1 MAIVNC
7 RLLSALAIM
16 LCWAASGSPVYADWA
31 ACQAKPTRGCL
42 MEEAL
47 RGESGPLTGKERLD
61 VLILASA
68 AEHLEYTTAA
78 DIKEAQR
85 LATTGQPGFRYYNL
99 AIRGLAAAHQQQ
111 EAFAL
116 AAAQET
122 VMSTVAFAELTRAMV
137 KAGDPDKF
145 TSLLKQ
151 LPPSVDPKF
160 LAAEFVKALAAADKI
175 DDAVAAI
182 ADIGSRLSELNTADM
197 LTAVAQAYTKR
208 GDTKMAAQYF
218 DKAQAILQAGL
229 QKAASGAPVPA
240 TDISRPA
247 IEIPF
252 RLVGL
257 QALRGDIEA
266 VKKSLPSLPPP
277 NADRPS
283 EIARVNGYQRVV
295 QSLLQA
301 KQYQLALEVAKS
313 MPGSA
318 MDKTRAL
325 VNVAFVDA
333 ANGRIDDARAILASL
348 GNIDQRTQAGILA
361 SIAVATAKGGDV
373 TSALQTV
380 AQIGDPTIRKA
391 ALFMIA
397 EALPQ

>member
-1 MAIVNC
+1 
-7 RLLSALAIM
+7 
-16 LCWAASGSPVYADWA
+16 
-31 ACQAKPTRGCL
+31 
-42 MEEAL
+42 
-47 RGESGPLTGKERLD
+47 
-61 VLILASA
+61 
-68 AEHLEYTTAA
+68 
-78 DIKEAQR
+78 
-85 LATTGQPGFRYYNL
+85 
-99 AIRGLAAAHQQQ
+99 
-111 EAFAL
+111 L

-197 LTAVAQAYTKR
+197 LTAVAQAYAKR

-229 QKAASGAPVPA
+229 QKAASGASVPA

-257 QALRGDIEA
+257 QALRGDIEG
-266 VKKSLPSLPPP
+266 VKKSLPTLPPP

-301 KQYQLALEVAKS
+301 KQYQPALEVAKS

-348 GNIDQRTQAGILA
+348 GDMDPRTQAGILA
-361 SIAVATAKGGDV
+361 TIAVATAKAGDV

-391 ALFMIA
+391 ALLMIA

>member
-47 RGESGPLTGKERLD
+47 GGESGPLTGKERLD

-78 DIKEAQR
+78 DIQEAQR
-85 LATTGQPGFRYYNL
+85 LAGTGQPGFRYFNL

-257 QALRGDIEA
+257 QALRGDIEG
-266 VKKSLPSLPPP
+266 VKKSLPTLPPP

-333 ANGRIDDARAILASL
+333 ANGRIDDARAITASL
-348 GNIDQRTQAGILA
+348 GDMDPRTQAGILA

-373 TSALQTV
+373 ASALQTV